1 MEPFFFFYI
10 QLRECILFSLFMATP
25 HSVAKEIYSLAL
37 YLLLNR
43 EILIMQML
51 LINMSVSTY
60 KLGNLSCI

>member
-1 MEPFFFFYI
+1 
-10 QLRECILFSLFMATP
+10 LFSLFMATP

>member
-1 MEPFFFFYI
+1 
-10 QLRECILFSLFMATP
+10 MATP
-25 HSVAKEIYSLAL
+25 PSVAKEIYSLAL